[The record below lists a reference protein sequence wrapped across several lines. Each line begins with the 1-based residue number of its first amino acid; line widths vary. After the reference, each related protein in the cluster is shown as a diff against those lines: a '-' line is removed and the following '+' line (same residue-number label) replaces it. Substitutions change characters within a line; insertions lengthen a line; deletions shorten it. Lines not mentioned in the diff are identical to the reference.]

1 MAEEV
6 NKGVLMVGQ
15 GVIMRGEIKVPS
27 IALIDGTVDGVL
39 EADVVNITENGTMT
53 GTTTASRVRVAGRI
67 NQSTTA
73 RTELFITK
81 SGSVTGT
88 VAYGELEIEK
98 GGEIEGA
105 LSQGAEPP
113 SAPATPHT
121 PSTPAKP

>member
-6 NKGVLMVGQ
+6 NKGGLMVGQ

-98 GGEIEGA
+98 GGVFEG
-105 LSQGAEPP
+105 SV
-113 SAPATPHT
+113 S
-121 PSTPAKP
+121 STK